1 MKELSKDTRR
11 EIFEECGVP
20 YSKRKTTHNVH
31 HAVQKRDVRDGLV
44 PKGFPINNRENLT
57 VLPIPVH
64 NELHKIIDNNPQY
77 RNDIGLRV
85 YFANMA
91 WNGELDLIPEGMF
104 RTEYH

>member
-1 MKELSKDTRR
+1 MKELSHKDRQ
-11 EIFEECGVP
+11 EVFKQCNID
-20 YSKRKTTHNVH
+20 YQKRKTTHNVH
-31 HAVQKRDVRDGLV
+31 HIIQKSDIKRGLV
-44 PKGFPINNRENLT
+44 DRHFPVNGRSNLV
-57 VLPIPVH
+57 VLPIAVH

-104 RTEYH
+104 RTNL